1 MKKYII
7 WFICF
12 VAGLGLSLSLKA
24 QEDFRKTAPAALPA
38 PKIQLGNYVQNVL
51 PNGLKVIVVE
61 NHKLP
66 KVSFQIFVD
75 APIHLE
81 GEFAGVGDMAGS
93 LLGNGTKT
101 KTKAQLDEAI
111 DFIGANIGSS
121 ASGLFGSGLTKHQ
134 DKILALMSDML
145 FNSTFPE
152 EEFEKLKK
160 QTLSGLADAK
170 EKPEAIASNVSSVVR
185 YGKNHPYGELT
196 TEKTVNKITVEQCR
210 NYYQTYFKPNISYL
224 IIVGDITPAAA
235 LAKATQYFGKWQ
247 KGTVAKTA
255 FTVPVP
261 PKPTQV
267 DLVNRDGSV
276 QSVIDITYPVQ
287 LKLSQP
293 DYLAVIVM
301 NTLLGTDFTSRLTQN
316 LREDKAYTYGV
327 GSNLSPDLEVGYF
340 TASGSFRNSVTD
352 SAIVEFMNEFKRMR
366 DTKASTEELNRIKA
380 VMAGNFAMGLER
392 PQTIAR
398 FALYTARYGLPQ
410 DYYRTYLE
418 RLSKITAEEVQA
430 AAQKYLMP
438 ENAHIVVVGSQD
450 DVAEKLKAFGPLN
463 YYDSYGNPI
472 KAPSAATNPGGI
484 TAEQVI
490 DKYVQA
496 IGGKEKLMTIKDEAV
511 TMEATVQGMPLEMV
525 SLKKEPGKLS
535 ISVSVGGNVM
545 QSTVYDGKK
554 GQVTQQGQAAAMSE
568 NDLVKSSYDAAIFPE
583 LHYSKTGHKLSYKGI
598 EAINGADAHK
608 IVIEDPKGNKE
619 TTFFDV
625 KTGYMVKNV
634 EATEAGATTLEFGD
648 YQAKDGIYFP
658 RKVTITGALPFP
670 LEFSVKSVEWNKG
683 IDDTKFKVE

>member
-7 WFICF
+7 WSICF

-38 PKIQLGNYVQNVL
+38 PKIQLGNYVQSVL

-66 KVSFQIFVD
+66 KVSFEIFVD

-111 DFIGANIGSS
+111 DFIGANIGSR

-134 DKILALMSDML
+134 DKVLALMSDML
-145 FNSTFPE
+145 FNSTFPV
-152 EEFEKLKK
+152 EEFDKLKK

-170 EKPEAIASNVSSVVR
+170 EDPEAIASNVSTVVR
-185 YGKNHPYGELT
+185 YGKKHPYSELT
-196 TEKTVNKITVEQCR
+196 TEETVNKITVEQCR
-210 NYYQTYFKPNISYL
+210 KYYQTYFKPNVSYL
-224 IIVGDITPAAA
+224 IIVGDITPKVA
-235 LAKATQYFGKWQ
+235 LAKAAQYFGKWA
-247 KGTVAKTA
+247 KGAVAKTA

-261 PKPTQV
+261 PKSTQV
-267 DLVNRDGSV
+267 GLVNRDGSV

-287 LKLSQP
+287 LKHSQP
-293 DYLAVIVM
+293 DFLAVQVM
-301 NTLLGTDFTSRLTQN
+301 NNLLGVDVTSRLNQN
-316 LREDKAYTYGV
+316 LREDKGYTYGA
-327 GSNLSPDLEVGYF
+327 GSSLNPDLEIGYF

-352 SAIVEFMNEFKRMR
+352 SAIVEFMKEFNRMR
-366 DTKASTEELNRIKA
+366 DTKASPEELSRIKA

-398 FALYTARYGLPQ
+398 FALNTARYGLPQ

-430 AAQKYLMP
+430 AAKKYLLP

-450 DVAEKLKAFGPLN
+450 DVAEKLKTFGPVN
-463 YYDSYGNPI
+463 YYDNYGNPI
-472 KAPSAATNPGGI
+472 KAPSAAPNPEGI
-484 TAEQVI
+484 SAEQVI
-490 DKYVQA
+490 DKYIQA
-496 IGGKEKLMTIKDEAV
+496 IGGKEKLMAIKDESMS
-511 TMEATVQGMPLEMV
+511 MEASAQGMTLEMV
-525 SLKKEPGKLS
+525 SLKKDPGKVK
-535 ISVSVGGNVM
+535 ISVTVMGNEV
-545 QSTVYDGKK
+545 QSQVFDGKSGK
-554 GQVTQQGQAAAMSE
+554 VTQQGQSAAMGE
-568 NDLVKSSYDAAIFPE
+568 KELKKAEGEALIFPE
-583 LHYSKTGHKLSYKGI
+583 LHYTKLGYKLSYKGT
-598 EAINGADAHK
+598 EAVNGSEAHK
-608 IVIEDPKGNKE
+608 VVIEDPQGNKE

-634 EATEAGATTLEFGD
+634 EVSETGTQTIEFAD
-648 YQAKDGIYFP
+648 YQEQNGIFSP
-658 RKVTITGALPFP
+658 RKVVIAGVLPFP
-670 LEFSVKSVEWNKG
+670 LEFKVKSIEWNKG
-683 IDDTKFKVE
+683 LEDAKFKVE